1 VATLDD
7 GLVLEDIV
15 PATTLEF
22 RPRSPGTVVEVSVA
36 TSW

>member
-15 PATTLEF
+15 PATILEF
-22 RPRSPGTVVEVSVA
+22 RPRSPTAVEVSVA